1 MFGCAYQLPNHGE
14 CLKTGEIIELVMNGK
29 MRLRWA
35 MFLGLMMRKWVMM
48 FGRRMWDIWGDFEG
62 LNLWLF

>member
-1 MFGCAYQLPNHGE
+1 MCIPITKSWRV
-14 CLKTGEIIELVMNGK
+14 LKTGEIIELVMNGK

-35 MFLGLMMRKWVMM
+35 MFLGLMLRKWVMM